1 MDLYY
6 KQELTVG
13 GFVLAALVV
22 LVGGLMWLTGQS
34 LGGGGRVI
42 VPVQFSS
49 IQGLTEGDPV
59 MISGVSVG
67 RVAQVRLE
75 AVGRVI
81 VRLEVSE
88 RVRPRTD
95 AQASIR
101 SLDFLGAKYVQYQPG
116 EAEALLEEGQTI
128 IGNEE
133 RDLATGATE
142 LTDQASAVLQGSR
155 DLLSPETAHQIRA
168 TLAAAERAMDAVERI
183 GSGPIVS
190 EAESAITS
198 FNAAAH
204 SLDSVLSNP
213 DLHRSLAEMDEI
225 AIGVKEMTQGFSG
238 VAQNLSLMLET
249 MRSPDGTVGRLL
261 TDSTLYVD
269 MHETMVS
276 LRMLL
281 DDLRERPGRYVHVS
295 VF

>member
-22 LVGGLMWLTGQS
+22 LIGGLMWLTGQS
-34 LGGGGRVI
+34 LGGGGRVT
-42 VPVQFSS
+42 VPVQFTS
-49 IQGLTEGDPV
+49 IQGLTAGDPV

-67 RVAQVRLE
+67 RVAQVQLE

-81 VRLEVSE
+81 VQLEVNE
-88 RVRPRTD
+88 RVRPRVD

-101 SLDFLGAKYVQYQPG
+101 SLDFLGAKYVLYQPG
-116 EAEALLEEGQTI
+116 EADALLEDGELI
-128 IGNEE
+128 VGNQE
-133 RDLATGATE
+133 RDLATGAAE
-142 LTDQASAVLQGSR
+142 LTDQASAVLQASR
-155 DLLSPETAHQIRA
+155 DLLSPETAQQVRS
-168 TLAAAERAMDAVERI
+168 TLNAAERAMDVVHRV
-183 GSGPIVS
+183 GSGPMVT

-198 FNAAAH
+198 LSAAAA

-225 AIGVKEMTQGFSG
+225 AVGVREMTQGLAAVS
-238 VAQNLSLMLET
+238 QNLALMLET
-249 MRSPDGTVGRLL
+249 MRSPEGTVGRLL

-281 DDLRERPGRYVHVS
+281 DDVRERPGRYVNVS